1 MSTYFTDM
9 TETSCTL
16 RMSHRRMCIDEVAH
30 PPEVIPPFHTIV
42 GNVFALSCE
51 LMHRLIIAPEDG
63 KRRLL
68 LLNDRS
74 LRLASVDMSGD
85 RSTHCFDLIRGL
97 RNSLD
102 FEAAEN
108 GSWKDIPVL
117 VPETRGKKRSAPEE
131 DGRNTN

>member
-1 MSTYFTDM
+1 MI
-9 TETSCTL
+9 ETSCKL
-16 RMSHRRMCIDEVAH
+16 LISHRRMCIDEVAN

-42 GNVFALSCE
+42 GNVFAYSCE
-51 LMHRLIIAPEDG
+51 LLHRLIVGPEDS
-63 KRRLL
+63 KRLQK

-74 LRLASVDMSGD
+74 LRMASIDMSGD
-85 RSTHCFDLIRGL
+85 PSPECYDLIRGL

-102 FEAAEN
+102 FGAAGN